1 MLLADPTAS
10 KGENLRRNVP
20 GFGEAYLEA
29 EAIVKQVDNPDKRE
43 APEGLHISVIESSS
57 EPGSHP
63 GKKQARR
70 KGKKKPGKRG
80 PKGST
85 FLTMEQVRDVDGLAH
100 MARREGRDL
109 NLCITVR
116 APKGLSDA
124 AGKRAIDGRLKHIG
138 EALRER
144 GQVWLAVWV
153 YEKSPHLHAHVLV
166 HVAPKNRKLVMRRHE
181 GRGGAVHIRSADRF
195 GPEYVTKQRQWRGPE
210 IEDQNKRLWTKSARI
225 EGPRIGYSKAAKELL
240 ARSKASSSVAAPMP
254 YRASSIRLVSSMP
267 VVPATTVAPTQ
278 FGLPL
283 DWTPSIPTADTAL
296 MGQFCE
302 LFGYTQQQAAERL
315 GYRDRSHVA
324 NVLRGHDGLSP
335 ARRKWVQYLLETGW
349 QHEGQSPKDQ
359 GGYGSL

>member
-1 MLLADPTAS
+1 MLPADPAIS
-10 KGENLRRNVP
+10 QGENLRGNVP
-20 GFGEAYLEA
+20 GFGKVHPGA
-29 EAIVKQVDNPDKRE
+29 EVIAEQRDSLDTHE
-43 APEGLHISVIESSS
+43 APKSLHISVIESSLG
-57 EPGSHP
+57 PRSHP

-70 KGKKKPGKRG
+70 NGKKKPGKRG

-85 FLTMEQVRDVDGLAH
+85 FLTMDQVRDIDGLAH
-100 MARREGRDL
+100 AARREGLDL

-144 GQVWLAVWV
+144 GQDWLAVWV
-153 YEKSPHLHAHVLV
+153 YEKGPHLHAHVLV

-181 GRGGAVHIRSADRF
+181 GRGGAVHIRSADQF

-240 ARSKASSSVAAPMP
+240 ARSKAPSSVAAPMP
-254 YRASSIRLVSSMP
+254 YRPSSIRLVISNP
-267 VVPATTVAPTQ
+267 TEAPPTTGIRQ

-283 DWTPSIPTADTAL
+283 DWKPSRPPTDAAL
-296 MGQFCE
+296 MAQFCE
-302 LFGYTQQQAAERL
+302 VFGYTQQQAAERL

-324 NVLRGHDGLSP
+324 NVLRGHDGMSP
-335 ARRKWVQYLLETGW
+335 TRRKWVEYLLETG
-349 QHEGQSPKDQ
+349 
-359 GGYGSL
+359 LAA